1 VSRRATVAAA
11 LILIVTACTRGST
24 STTTTSPSPSPSPV
38 TQSSILWSDC
48 GGGFQCG
55 SLTVPLD
62 YSNPDKDTISIG
74 LIRKRATDPTR
85 RIGSL
90 LINPGGPGASGIA
103 FLRGSA
109 SGLSNLNRRFDLVGF
124 DPRGVGQ
131 SAPVRCLD
139 ATREAAYNA
148 LDPVLDDPE
157 EKQAALAA
165 DKEFGD
171 GCQQLS
177 ARILPFVDTVSAA
190 KDMDLMRAA
199 LGDPKLTYLG
209 FSYGTFLGAT
219 YAGLFPTHIRA
230 LSLDGVVDPKLSAI
244 DTAITQAAG
253 FEVDLQAFLADCRSR
268 ASCTY
273 GRSGDPGVKLNAL
286 MQRLD
291 KNPLQVG
298 SRQLTR
304 GLALTSVAFT
314 LYDTSFWPLL
324 DQALTAA
331 DKGDGQA
338 MLRLADLYY
347 GEFSLD
353 AFIVI
358 ECLDRPA
365 PTDIAAYDALG
376 PAFAKASPFFGPG
389 FQYSSLQCAYL
400 GVPATGQAGPISA
413 DGAPPILLVGGTNDP
428 ATPYSWAVSLHQ
440 QLTSSVLL
448 TRSGNGHTSYGASIC
463 SQQAEDA
470 YLINLTL
477 PAEGTVCTT

>member
-1 VSRRATVAAA
+1 MSRRAAFAAA
-11 LILIVTACTRGST
+11 LIVVVTACTRGST
-24 STTTTSPSPSPSPV
+24 SAGSSASPALPTPA
-38 TQSSILWSDC
+38 SISWSDC
-48 GGGFQCG
+48 GSGFQCG

-62 YSNPDKDTISIG
+62 YANPEKDTIKIA

-90 LINPGGPGASGIA
+90 LINPGGPGASGVG
-103 FLRGSA
+103 FVRGFA
-109 SGLSNLNRRFDLVGF
+109 SSLTNLNKRFDLVGF

-131 SAPVRCLD
+131 SAPVHCLD

-148 LDPVLDDPE
+148 LDPVLDDPQ
-157 EKQAALAA
+157 EKQAALDA

-171 GCQQLS
+171 GCQRLS

-190 KDMDLMRAA
+190 RDMDLMRAA
-199 LGDPKLTYLG
+199 LGDAKLTYLG

-230 LSLDGVVDPKLSAI
+230 LSLDGVIDPKLSAN
-244 DTAITQAAG
+244 DAAITQAAG
-253 FEVDLQAFLADCRSR
+253 FEQDLQAFLADCRSR
-268 ASCTY
+268 STCTY
-273 GRSGDPGVKLNAL
+273 ARSGDPGAKLNAL

-298 SRQLTR
+298 DRQLTR
-304 GLALTSVAFT
+304 GLAIIGVALP
-314 LYDTSFWPLL
+314 LYDQSSWPVL
-324 DQALTAA
+324 DQALTAT
-331 DKGDGQA
+331 DQGDGHLL
-338 MLRLADLYY
+338 LRLSDLYY

-358 ECLDRPA
+358 ECLDRPS
-365 PTDIAAYDALG
+365 PTDVASYDALG
-376 PAFAKASPFFGPG
+376 PAFAKASPFFGPA
-389 FQYSSLQCAYL
+389 FQYSNLQCAYL
-400 GVPATGQAGPISA
+400 GVKATGHAGPITA
-413 DGAPPILLVGGTNDP
+413 DGPPPILLVGGTNDP

-448 TRSGNGHTSYGASIC
+448 TRSGNGHTSYSASIC

-470 YLINLTL
+470 YLIGLTL
-477 PAEGTVCTT
+477 PAEGTVCTD

>member
-1 VSRRATVAAA
+1 M
-11 LILIVTACTRGST
+11 
-24 STTTTSPSPSPSPV
+24 
-38 TQSSILWSDC
+38 
-48 GGGFQCG
+48 
-55 SLTVPLD
+55 PLD
-62 YSNPDKDTISIG
+62 YSNPAKDTINIA
-74 LIRKRATDPTR
+74 LVRKRATDPAQ

-90 LINPGGPGASGIA
+90 LINPGGPGASGIG
-103 FLRGSA
+103 FVRGSA
-109 SGLSNLNRRFDLVGF
+109 AGLTNLNKRFDLVGF
-124 DPRGVGQ
+124 DPRGVGE

-139 ATREAAYNA
+139 ATTENAYNA
-148 LDPVLDDPE
+148 LDPVLDDPQ

-165 DKEFGD
+165 DKQFGD

-190 KDMDLMRAA
+190 KDMDLMRIA
-199 LGDPKLTYLG
+199 LGDAKLTYLG

-219 YAGLFPTHIRA
+219 YASLYPTHIRA

-268 ASCTY
+268 ASCAY
-273 GRSGDPGVKLNAL
+273 GRSGDPAVKLNAL
-286 MQRLD
+286 MKRLD
-291 KNPLQVG
+291 ANPLPVG
-298 SRQLTR
+298 NRLLTR
-304 GLALTSVAFT
+304 GLALTAVAFT
-314 LYDTSFWPLL
+314 LYDTSLWPSL
-324 DQALTAA
+324 DQALTSA
-331 DKGDGQA
+331 DQSDGSL

-365 PTDIAAYDALG
+365 PTDVASYDALG

-389 FQYSSLQCAYL
+389 FQYSSLQCGYL
-400 GVPATGQAGPISA
+400 GVTATGHAGPLSA

-428 ATPYSWAVSLHQ
+428 ATPYSWAQSLHQ

-448 TRSGNGHTSYGASIC
+448 TRSGNGHTSYGASVC
-463 SQQAEDA
+463 SQQAEDG

-477 PAEGTVCTT
+477 PPEGTVCTS